1 MRHHGSVHCRAS
13 NKLTIKYSRHRDT
26 PSLEPKNTTNAAATS
41 PEHLTDTIIWLFLD
55 DNPIY
60 GVDSSQAVHY
70 GDVMADEPKRE
81 TQRERALIDPVLK
94 FLFDKDREEI
104 VRFARWFSI

>member
-1 MRHHGSVHCRAS
+1 
-13 NKLTIKYSRHRDT
+13 
-26 PSLEPKNTTNAAATS
+26 
-41 PEHLTDTIIWLFLD
+41 
-55 DNPIY
+55 
-60 GVDSSQAVHY
+60 
-70 GDVMADEPKRE
+70 MADEPKRE